1 MKELIFVIALLACY
15 QIFSADIYRG
25 ISTVVLFSALL
36 FSGSYFAFETK
47 EKATAFEAYL
57 KTGSGHA
64 FAKRHF

>member
-36 FSGSYFAFETK
+36 FSGSYFAFDVK
-47 EKATAFEAYL
+47 DKVVAFEDYM
-57 KTGSGHA
+57 KSGSGHA
-64 FAKRHF
+64 FANRHF